1 MDLATQKANVEQ
13 KISQLQSEID
23 FQNSLLAILN
33 GNEEAVANAIA
44 TATARADESI
54 ANYKATIASAV
65 SQVQEAIQ

>member
-44 TATARADESI
+44 TANARADESI
-54 ANYKATIASAV
+54 ANYKSTDRKSV
-65 SQVQEAIQ
+65 V